1 MQRAGDD
8 DLVEERLQR
17 HRDAGL
23 QRDGA
28 DRQAEARQRRDRGC
42 WSRRPPAAPC
52 RSAIWPRLVST
63 PVTRPVLDDEAGDLG
78 LGVNLHAPLGGVA
91 GIAPGD
97 GVMAG
102 DGARRMI
109 ERAEDRIAHILGH
122 VERRAEPVDLV
133 GIDQLGIDAQMLVH
147 LGAPA
152 AGAHGRIGMGEGEM
166 AAHGIEDV
174 VVEFL
179 AQPLIEPD
187 GFVVEAHALRRQIV
201 RADDGGVARG
211 VAAGEIALVQHRDIG
226 DAPVLGQVIGGGEP
240 MAAGADDDDV
250 VGGLQLRGL
259 GEMALGR
266 VFAAEPVFQE
276 SEWHEMFLGAPGRRE
291 NRAPIP
297 CRKLQIGFL
306 WSKKFSAKLRSHKGP
321 LARNW
326 ARESRL
332 NGVRSPIMS
341 C

>member
-1 MQRAGDD
+1 MQPAGDD
-8 DLVEERLQR
+8 DLVEEGLQR

-28 DRQAEARQRRDRGC
+28 DRQAEACQGRD
-42 WSRRPPAAPC
+42 AA
-52 RSAIWPRLVST
+52 AGAGDALQHLAAGDVAA
-63 PVTRPVLDDEAGDLG
+63 VGLHAGDAALLDGEAGDLG
-78 LGVNLHAPLGGVA
+78 LGVDLRPPLGGVA

-97 GVMAG
+97 GVVAG

-109 ERAEDRIAHILGH
+109 ERAQDRIAHILGH
-122 VERRAEPVDLV
+122 VERRAEPVDVV
-133 GIDQLGIDAQMLVH
+133 GIDDLGIDAQMLVH

-152 AGAHGRIGMGEGEM
+152 AGAHGGIGMGEREM
-166 AAHGIEDV
+166 AADGIEDV
-174 VVEFL
+174 VVEIL
-179 AQPLIEPD
+179 AQPLIEAD

-201 RADDGGVARG
+201 RADDGRVAGG

-226 DAPVLGQVIGGGEP
+226 DAPVLGQVIGRGEA

-276 SEWHEMFLGAPGRRE
+276 SEWHEVFLGPPAGAKTAHQS
-291 NRAPIP
+291 RAASY
-297 CRKLQIGFL
+297 KLVSSG
-306 WSKKFSAKLRSHKGP
+306 
-321 LARNW
+321 ARNFPLNCGRTRDHW
-326 ARESRL
+326 PGIGREKA
-332 NGVRSPIMS
+332 G
-341 C
+341 